1 MTDASVHTRSVLR
14 TDSADDLTDPGEHG
28 DARVAARESRS
39 DLVPEQIFGRVY
51 DELRAMAEQWFRM
64 QPAGHT
70 LQPTALVN
78 EAYLRFA
85 KLSGDGFANR
95 AHLLATIAKAMRQ
108 ILVDHARANSARK
121 RGGGKSRV
129 QLDAVQLEAPSEVE
143 SEFVDLERL
152 QSVLLKLERLNSRQS
167 EIVELRFFGGLT
179 IDETAQVLEIS
190 PRTVKLDWQFARAW
204 LMSELRETTETV

>member
-1 MTDASVHTRSVLR
+1 MTNTGVKTMNEPSIPASFPAGSIEVPSP
-14 TDSADDLTDPGEHG
+14 DSPTERPGE
-28 DARVAARESRS
+28 
-39 DLVPEQIFGRVY
+39 IFGRVY
-51 DELRAMAEQWFRM
+51 GELRRIAEQWFRM

-85 KLSGDGFANR
+85 KLEGDAFANR

-108 ILVDHARANSARK
+108 ILIDHARATTARK
-121 RGGGKSRV
+121 RGGGRSRI
-129 QLDAVQLEAPSEVE
+129 QLDAIQLAAPSETE
-143 SEFVDLERL
+143 SEHIDLERL
-152 QSVLLKLERLNSRQS
+152 HGCLEKLERLNHRQA

-179 IDETAQVLEIS
+179 IDETAQVLEVS

-204 LMSELRETTETV
+204 LLSELHEEPV